1 VYSNI
6 IVCFGTKQVLVPVI
20 GNVLVA
26 EITKTYRVT
35 AFKKFLRAAS
45 GDRNPGADTVL
56 DLVRARAG
64 HFFSFSCVEHLR
76 ALRPSDAQMRGTYDL
91 LDRFVVRGSRI

>member
-1 VYSNI
+1 MYSNI

-35 AFKKFLRAAS
+35 GFEKFPRAAC
-45 GDRNPGADTVL
+45 GDHNPGADAVL
-56 DLVRARAG
+56 DLVRSRAG
-64 HFFSFSCVEHLR
+64 HLFSFSSIKHL
-76 ALRPSDAQMRGTYDL
+76 
-91 LDRFVVRGSRI
+91 